1 MTLQNY
7 ILEYHQRI
15 QSGEI
20 IVGKWV
26 RVFYEKVIA
35 DVEAGRVIFSAKKA
49 GFAIAFIEKFCRHH
63 EGELA
68 PDRIKLELWQ
78 KAMISVLFGVL
89 DHDGNRQF
97 REAFVVVGRKNGK
110 TVVASSVSNKC
121 AFADGEYGGRVYMAA
136 PKLEQAHLC
145 FDGFWQMVQKE
156 PTLDSLAQKRRSDIY
171 IPSTNTTVKPL
182 AFNAKKSDG
191 FNISLCIAD
200 EIASWN
206 GNAGLK
212 FYEVLKSSFGARRQP
227 LLLSI
232 TTAGYENDGVY
243 DELMKRSTAYLLGNS
258 GETRLA
264 PFLYIIDDPEKWDDL
279 DELKKANPNLGVSIR
294 PEYLLDEIEIA
305 RGSLSKLAE
314 FKTKYCN
321 IKQSSTQA
329 WLPFE
334 AVDKISKDV
343 FTLNDLRGCYCV
355 AGIDLSQTTDLTAA
369 SIVVEKNYLLYVITQ
384 FFAPAS
390 KIPELQEREGVPYDI
405 YARQGW
411 LRPSGENYV
420 DYKDVVRWIVSLVK
434 DYGIRP
440 LKIGYDRYSAQ
451 YMVQEL
457 QQLGFHTYDVRQ
469 GENLTPVLNEA
480 EGLIRDGTLR
490 IGKNNLLKTHFL
502 NVAVKRNSE
511 SSRYMPVK
519 IEQRLH
525 IDGFMSVI
533 DALTVRQQHYTEIGR
548 LLKNAG

>member
-1 MTLQNY
+1 MTLENY
-7 ILEYHQRI
+7 ILAYYERI
-15 QSGEI
+15 QIGEI

-26 RVFYEKVIA
+26 RVFYEKLIA
-35 DVEAGRVIFSAKKA
+35 DLQSGRVTYSAKKA
-49 GFAIAFIEKFCRHH
+49 GFAIAFVERFCRHH

-68 PDRIKLELWQ
+68 PNRITLELWQ

-89 DHDGNRQF
+89 DPDGNRQF

-110 TVVASSVSNKC
+110 TILAAAIANLC

-156 PTLDSLAQKRRSDIY
+156 PELDSLSQKRRSDIY
-171 IPSTNTTVKPL
+171 IQNTNTTVKPL

-264 PFLYIIDDPEKWDDL
+264 PFLYMVDDPAKWDDL
-279 DELKKANPNLGVSIR
+279 DELKKSNPNMGVSIR
-294 PEYLLDEIEIA
+294 PDYLRDEIEIA
-305 RGSLSKLAE
+305 RGSMSKLAE

-334 AVDKISKDV
+334 AVDAISKD
-343 FTLNDLRGCYCV
+343 TYTADDLRGCYCV

-369 SIVVEKNYLLYVITQ
+369 SVIVEKSGALYTLTQ
-384 FFAPAS
+384 FFSPAN
-390 KIPELQEREGVPYDI
+390 KIAELQEREGVPYDI
-405 YARQGW
+405 YVRHGW
-411 LRPSGENYV
+411 LIPSGENYV
-420 DYKDVVRWIVSLVK
+420 DYSDVVQWLVGLIRN
-434 DYGIRP
+434 YGIRP
-440 LKIGYDRYSAQ
+440 LKVGYDRYSAQ

-457 QQLGFHTYDVRQ
+457 KKIGLHVDDVFQ
-469 GENLTPVLNEA
+469 GENLTPVLNEMD
-480 EGLIRDGTLR
+480 GLIRDGALR
-490 IGKNNLLKTHFL
+490 IGQNNLLKAHFL
-502 NVAVKRNSE
+502 NVAIKRNSE
-511 SSRYMPVK
+511 SNRYKPVK

-525 IDGFMSVI
+525 IDGFMSVV
-533 DALTVRQQHYTEIGR
+533 DAMTVRQKYYAEIGR
-548 LLKNAG
+548 LLKNEG

>member
-1 MTLQNY
+1 MTLNNY
-7 ILEYHQRI
+7 IIEYHERI

-26 RVFYEKVIA
+26 RLFYDRLI
-35 DVEAGRVIFSAKKA
+35 DDLQTGRVTFSAKKA
-49 GFAIAFIEKFCRHH
+49 GFAVAFVESFCRHH

-68 PDRIKLELWQ
+68 PNRITLELWE
-78 KAMISVLFGVL
+78 KALLSVLFGVL
-89 DHDGNRQF
+89 DKDGNRQF

-110 TVVASSVSNKC
+110 TVIASSVSNKC
-121 AFADGEYGGRVYMAA
+121 AFADGEYGGRIYMAA

-156 PTLDSLAQKRRSDIY
+156 PELDRLAQKRRSDIY

-264 PFLYIIDDPEKWDDL
+264 PFLYMIDDPEKWDDL

-305 RGSLSKLAE
+305 RNSLSKLAE

-321 IKQSSTQA
+321 VKQSSTQA
-329 WLPFE
+329 WLPYE
-334 AVDKISKDV
+334 AVDRISQDD
-343 FTLNDLRGCYCV
+343 FTAEDLRGGYCV
-355 AGIDLSQTTDLTAA
+355 AGVDLSQTTDLTAA
-369 SIVVEKNYLLYVITQ
+369 SVIVEKNGLLYVLTK
-384 FFAPAS
+384 FFSPAN

-405 YARQGW
+405 YIKQGW
-411 LRPSGENYV
+411 LVPSGENYV
-420 DYKDVVRWIVSLVK
+420 DYEDCVRWIVSLIR
-434 DYGIRP
+434 DYDIRP
-440 LKIGYDRYSAQ
+440 LKVGYDRYSAQ
-451 YMVQEL
+451 YLVQRL
-457 QQLGFHTYDVRQ
+457 QQYGMHTDDVFQ
-469 GENLTPVLNEA
+469 GENLTPVLNELD
-480 EGLIRDGTLR
+480 GLIRDGTLR
-490 IGKNNLLKTHFL
+490 IGKNNLLKAHFL
-502 NVAVKRNSE
+502 NVAMKRNNE
-511 SSRYMPVK
+511 SNRYKPVK

-525 IDGFMSVI
+525 IDGFMSVV
-533 DALTVRQQHYTEIGR
+533 DALTVRQKYFNEIGR
-548 LLKNAG
+548 LLKNEG